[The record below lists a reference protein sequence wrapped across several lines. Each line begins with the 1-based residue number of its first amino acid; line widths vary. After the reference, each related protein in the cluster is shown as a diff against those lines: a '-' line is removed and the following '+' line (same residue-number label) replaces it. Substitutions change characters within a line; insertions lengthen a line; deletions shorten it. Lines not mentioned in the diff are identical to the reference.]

1 MPNPIEIEERTM
13 WSEPESART
22 FFPRAAGKRAHVA
35 AIAAVCMMLAALPA
49 SLARAAPNDFT
60 DLVRG
65 KLPAV
70 VNISTTTAVE
80 DGMVPGLP
88 PGTPFE
94 GTPFEDFF
102 KRFFDEQAP
111 QSRRPRPM
119 TALGSGFIIDAEGY
133 VVTNNHVVERAD
145 EIKVILHDDTE
156 LAAELV
162 GRDPKTDLALLKVD
176 AGGREL
182 PALTWGDSDT
192 LEIGAWVVA
201 IGNPFGLGGSVTA
214 GIVSAH
220 SRDIQAGPY
229 DDFIQTDASINQGNS
244 GGPLFDTDGKVVGV
258 NTAILSPSGGNV
270 GIGFAVPSNM
280 ARPIVEQLRQ
290 TGSVKRG
297 WLGVSIQPV
306 TEAIAQALGLPG
318 EGGAIVA
325 SVEPDSPADK
335 AGIESGDV
343 ILSVDDRTVEGPR
356 ELARIVAGLNS
367 GKSTEMVVWR
377 QGDKRTLSVEIGE
390 LQQPAQ
396 AASGGPDK
404 QPGATSAFGGGAR
417 LGPLTQEVRERYDIA
432 DTVKG
437 VIVAGV
443 EPGSLAAER
452 GVRTGDVMTKIGER
466 QIENLDDVQAALEA
480 LRDERREDGSVLVLI
495 DRGGRPFFTALPV
508 DEAE

>member
-1 MPNPIEIEERTM
+1 
-13 WSEPESART
+13 
-22 FFPRAAGKRAHVA
+22 
-35 AIAAVCMMLAALPA
+35 
-49 SLARAAPNDFT
+49 
-60 DLVRG
+60 
-65 KLPAV
+65 
-70 VNISTTTAVE
+70 
-80 DGMVPGLP
+80 
-88 PGTPFE
+88 
-94 GTPFEDFF
+94 
-102 KRFFDEQAP
+102 
-111 QSRRPRPM
+111 
-119 TALGSGFIIDAEGY
+119 
-133 VVTNNHVVERAD
+133 
-145 EIKVILHDDTE
+145 
-156 LAAELV
+156 
-162 GRDPKTDLALLKVD
+162 
-176 AGGREL
+176 
-182 PALTWGDSDT
+182 
-192 LEIGAWVVA
+192 
-201 IGNPFGLGGSVTA
+201 
-214 GIVSAH
+214 
-220 SRDIQAGPY
+220 
-229 DDFIQTDASINQGNS
+229 
-244 GGPLFDTDGKVVGV
+244 
-258 NTAILSPSGGNV
+258 
-270 GIGFAVPSNM
+270 M

-452 GVRTGDVMTKIGER
+452 GVRTGDVVTKIGER